1 MTATESAYSE
11 EIAQKL
17 LDTMPTRVAKIRP
30 SHTFTYEMD
39 SDDLLIFA
47 EHPKIV
53 HSIYKR
59 AVSMAC
65 ERYWSRYKV
74 RHIEDEQEK
83 QQEIFRHNNLN
94 LNVGLRAFDRVKVNL
109 VFYPTITMRNI
120 GPKIEGQ
127 PIVFDGRIMAV
138 GAKNGY
144 IKEAWVFCPNRCD
157 TDRQVYAG
165 PTLRTYIPKCAE
177 CGAPMQVRAD
187 SAITEYVQTIK
198 VQEIENT
205 LQSQPIT
212 FDVKVVGDDVF
223 NTWIGKRVR
232 IAGHFLTD
240 IESAGKKHEHKQYVF
255 VKYMHEIEEVD
266 NVCISKERAEE
277 IKELLKVEENQQ
289 RLFKSFAPDIEGRI
303 PIKESICYAFVGGS
317 ESEVRRTDINILE
330 IGNAGH
336 GKSETIKQIP
346 RVIAK
351 SMYFLGNNATSAGIG
366 IGMVKLDNNT
376 SVPQGGPLVICSPH
390 GVVGIDELD
399 KMHAEDRRS
408 LLSSMEQQVVTKTV
422 AGATLSLPSQ
432 VSIIAAANPKFG
444 EWDESHGI
452 VENINF
458 EAYLLTRFDIVWCSV
473 KNNSIKKQA
482 IAAKILGLDPITKEQ
497 TLKPLLSEGE
507 LLQYINYCK
516 KHSPKLTLA
525 SKQMLNDF
533 YQQMSE
539 LTEGEENVI
548 PMTPRE
554 LEGLIRVSTARAKIL
569 QKDSVDVDDV
579 EAIINLKRKAMT
591 SFPNVTLK
599 GDGRQL
605 QLLSEM
611 DKKQKSKVD
620 IILECMDEENKVSS
634 SEVCEKWVDAG
645 IFKTEQKAER
655 EFQNMVGERF
665 YLRGDRYLY
674 KQ

>member
-1 MTATESAYSE
+1 MTATESAYAE
-11 EIAQKL
+11 QIAEKL
-17 LDTMPTRVAKIRP
+17 LDTMSTRVSKIRP

-47 EHPKIV
+47 EHPKII
-53 HSIYKR
+53 HKIYKR

-74 RHIEDEQEK
+74 RHIEGEQMK
-83 QQEIFRHNNLN
+83 QQEIFRHNSQDFNK
-94 LNVGLRAFDRVKVNL
+94 GLVAFDRVKVNL
-109 VFYPTITMRNI
+109 VFYPTTTMRNI
-120 GPKIEGQ
+120 GPNIEGQ

-144 IKEAWVFCPNRCD
+144 IKQAFVFCPNRCD
-157 TDRQVYAG
+157 TDTQVNAG
-165 PTLRTYIPKCAE
+165 PTLRTYIPKCAS
-177 CGAPMQVRAD
+177 CGAPMQVRGD
-187 SAITEYVQTIK
+187 SATTEYVQTIK
-198 VQEIENT
+198 IQELDNT

-266 NVCISKERAEE
+266 NVCISKERAQE
-277 IKELLKVEENQQ
+277 IRDLLKVEENQQ

-303 PIKESICYAFVGGS
+303 PIKESLCYAFVGGS

-408 LLSSMEQQVVTKTV
+408 LLSSMEQQVVTKVV

-473 KNNSIKKQA
+473 KTNSIKKQA
-482 IAAKILGLDPITKEQ
+482 IAAKILVLAPITPEQ
-497 TLKPLLSEGE
+497 T
-507 LLQYINYCK
+507 
-516 KHSPKLTLA
+516 
-525 SKQMLNDF
+525 
-533 YQQMSE
+533 
-539 LTEGEENVI
+539 
-548 PMTPRE
+548 
-554 LEGLIRVSTARAKIL
+554 
-569 QKDSVDVDDV
+569 
-579 EAIINLKRKAMT
+579 
-591 SFPNVTLK
+591 
-599 GDGRQL
+599 
-605 QLLSEM
+605 
-611 DKKQKSKVD
+611 
-620 IILECMDEENKVSS
+620 
-634 SEVCEKWVDAG
+634 
-645 IFKTEQKAER
+645 
-655 EFQNMVGERF
+655 
-665 YLRGDRYLY
+665 
-674 KQ
+674 